1 LLLEFKGIAFFKMVE
16 LFIQS
21 FVIYFVVVDP
31 LGNAPIFLSL
41 TQSQNK
47 KEKTQTAM
55 EGVLIATIILIAF
68 SLIGNLIL
76 SYLNISL
83 PAFRIAGGIILFI
96 ISLEML
102 FNKRQQ
108 RKETVITDANEKVSI
123 FPLAIPILS
132 GPAAITSVIVIVSDI
147 GDNIVNQLV
156 SISALTSV
164 MLLTLI
170 TFLITSQSGDFINKK
185 IINVF
190 SRVIAIILAGLSV
203 QYIMDGIL
211 ELFLKV

>member
-1 LLLEFKGIAFFKMVE
+1 MLE
-16 LFIQS
+16 LFVQS
-21 FVIYFVVVDP
+21 FIIYFVVVDP

-47 KEKTQTAM
+47 KEKIQTAI
-55 EGVLIATIILIAF
+55 EGVLIATVILIIF
-68 SLIGNLIL
+68 SLIGNLLL

-83 PAFRIAGGIILFI
+83 PAFRIAGGIILFL

-108 RKETVITDANEKVSI
+108 RKESIVIDANEKVSI
-123 FPLAIPILS
+123 FPLAIPILA
-132 GPAAITSVIVIVSDI
+132 GPAAITSVIVIASDI
-147 GDNIVNQLV
+147 GYNFFNQLV
-156 SISALTSV
+156 SIAALIGI
-164 MLLTLI
+164 MLLTLVV
-170 TFLITSQSGDFINKK
+170 FLIVSKSGDFINKK

-190 SRVIAIILAGLSV
+190 SRVIAIILAALSV

-211 ELFLKV
+211 ELTLRV

>member
-1 LLLEFKGIAFFKMVE
+1 MFEI
-16 LFIQS
+16 FIQS

-31 LGNAPIFLSL
+31 LGVAPIFLSL
-41 TQSQNK
+41 TQSQSK
-47 KEKTQTAM
+47 KEKIQTSL
-55 EGVLIATIILIAF
+55 EGVLIATVILITF

-76 SYLNISL
+76 TYLNISL

-108 RKETVITDANEKVSI
+108 RKETIVSDANDKVSI

-147 GDNIVNQLV
+147 GDNLFNQL
-156 SISALTSV
+156 INMLALARV
-164 MLLTLI
+164 MVLTLI
-170 TFLITSQSGDFINKK
+170 VFLLISKSGDFINKK

-190 SRVIAIILAGLSV
+190 SRVIAIILAGLSI

-211 ELFLKV
+211 ELFL

>member
-1 LLLEFKGIAFFKMVE
+1 M
-16 LFIQS
+16 
-21 FVIYFVVVDP
+21 VDP

-47 KEKTQTAM
+47 KEKIQTAI
-55 EGVLIATIILIAF
+55 EGVLIATVILIIF
-68 SLIGNLIL
+68 SLIGNLLL

-83 PAFRIAGGIILFI
+83 PAFRIAGGIILFL

-108 RKETVITDANEKVSI
+108 RKESIVIDANEKVSI
-123 FPLAIPILS
+123 FPLAIPILA
-132 GPAAITSVIVIVSDI
+132 GPAAITSVIVIASDI
-147 GDNIVNQLV
+147 GYNFFNQLV
-156 SISALTSV
+156 SIAALLGI

-170 TFLITSQSGDFINKK
+170 VSNMIMLLTLIVFLIVSKSGDFINKK

-190 SRVIAIILAGLSV
+190 SRVIAIILAALSV

-211 ELFLKV
+211 ELTLRV

>member
-1 LLLEFKGIAFFKMVE
+1 MVE

-108 RKETVITDANEKVSI
+108 RKETVITDTNEKVSI

>member
-1 LLLEFKGIAFFKMVE
+1 M
-16 LFIQS
+16 
-21 FVIYFVVVDP
+21 VDP

-41 TQSQNK
+41 TQSQNQ
-47 KEKTQTAM
+47 KEKVQTSI

-76 SYLNISL
+76 TYLNISL

-108 RKETVITDANEKVSI
+108 RKESIVIDANEKVSI

-147 GDNIVNQLV
+147 GNDFFNQL
-156 SISALTSV
+156 INMIALVSV
-164 MLLTLI
+164 MALTLI
-170 TFLITSQSGDFINKK
+170 VFLLISKSGDFINKK

>member
-1 LLLEFKGIAFFKMVE
+1 MVE

>member
-1 LLLEFKGIAFFKMVE
+1 MFEI
-16 LFIQS
+16 FIQS

-31 LGNAPIFLSL
+31 LGVAPIFLSL
-41 TQSQNK
+41 TQSQSK
-47 KEKTQTAM
+47 KEKIQTSL
-55 EGVLIATIILIAF
+55 EGVLIATVILITF

-76 SYLNISL
+76 TYLNISL

-102 FNKRQQ
+102 SNKRQQ
-108 RKETVITDANEKVSI
+108 RKETIVSDANDKVSI

-147 GDNIVNQLV
+147 GDNLFNQL
-156 SISALTSV
+156 INMLALVSV
-164 MLLTLI
+164 MVLTLI
-170 TFLITSQSGDFINKK
+170 VFLLISKSGDFINKK

-190 SRVIAIILAGLSV
+190 SRVIAIILAGLSI

-211 ELFLKV
+211 ELFL